1 MRQFVSFTSVGI
13 RIIAIV
19 AYKGFV
25 GIGDMKAN
33 TMEEFD
39 NREDFEVTFFSG
51 MERGGIDDGIGLI
64 DIVNFMRREGRMNNI
79 VSEIKQGMIIIFM
92 DRDIGMDR
100 EAGMAP

>member
-19 AYKGFV
+19 AYKGCV

-51 MERGGIDDGIGLI
+51 MHRGEFFFQHMKDRKIEFCMKRQRRNHCRIE
-64 DIVNFMRREGRMNNI
+64 DIEPAQIRVRGFRNQNI
-79 VSEIKQGMIIIFM
+79 YKQS
-92 DRDIGMDR
+92 
-100 EAGMAP
+100 